1 MFDISIF
8 KKYSKIM
15 LKGRYKTA
23 ALGIL
28 FFYIFS
34 FLTFFAL
41 NSIYFG
47 SYWDYTGSNYLS
59 WLCFVLLL
67 CLELNR
73 FCLSG
78 FFLTMRNK
86 TPSVMTLNPEP
97 ETINDFFERFSDW
110 FAGLKYILWR
120 GLWVTLW
127 MCLFVIP
134 GFVKSIAYSQMV
146 YVVAENPDISVRK
159 AMNISKIITRG
170 YKGDLFLLYLSFI
183 PWFFVSFIS
192 YGAAGF
198 FVVPYFEFTKINTYY
213 FLKQKALKS
222 GLLDEEDFG
231 PGHASFDGC
240 SDFSGRDT
248 TGEASAPEKEDTA
261 GFPGE
266 NASADSRNTES
277 IRQEGTENN
286 EKNEDGQAE
295 E

>member
-1 MFDISIF
+1 MFDVSIF

-23 ALGIL
+23 ALVVL
-28 FFYIFS
+28 FFYIFA

-41 NSIYFG
+41 NSISFTTYNG
-47 SYWDYTGSNYLS
+47 SFVHSNYVSL
-59 WLCFVLLL
+59 LCFILLL
-67 CLELNR
+67 ILELNR

-86 TPSVMTLNPEP
+86 TPSVMEHNPVP
-97 ETINDFFERFSDW
+97 ETTNDFFERFSDW
-110 FAGLKYILWR
+110 FAGIKYVLWK
-120 GLWVTLW
+120 GLWTTLW

-146 YVVAENPDISVRK
+146 YIVAENPDISVRK

-170 YKGDLFLLYLSFI
+170 YKGDLFLLYLSFL
-183 PWFFVSFIS
+183 PWLFIYCIT

-198 FVVPYFEFTKINTYY
+198 FVIPYFEFTKINAYY

-231 PGHASFDGC
+231 AGHTQFDGY
-240 SDFSGRDT
+240 GT
-248 TGEASAPEKEDTA
+248 
-261 GFPGE
+261 FPGE
-266 NASADSRNTES
+266 NNSGPKNEGKTGTGEVDNSSVYRDSDGKETTEKDS
-277 IRQEGTENN
+277 NENN
-286 EKNEDGQAE
+286 EDVRTEV
-295 E
+295 